1 MCRTVLLPTRKELA
15 YILNDGVTGTT
26 ITTRYFT
33 NTAASWYWS
42 STTYVSD
49 TNGAWLV
56 NFIYGYVNYFYKYYA
71 GYVRAVRGG
80 Q

>member
-42 STTYVSD
+42 STTYVHY
-49 TNGAWLV
+49 TNYAWSV
-56 NFIYGYVNYFYKYYA
+56 YFGNGSVYYQVKDVA
-71 GYVRAVRGG
+71 SYVRAVRGG